1 MTCIFCDIVNKKI
14 PADII
19 FENDTVV
26 AFQDVR
32 PKAPVHVLVVPK
44 KHVVS
49 VNEFAQE
56 DAPTIA
62 ALMLAAPAVAEK
74 MGVKDGYKIAFNVGR
89 KGGQLIDHVH
99 MHLLAWPDSPE
110 GKKEVAPI

>member
-19 FENDTVV
+19 FENDAVV

-32 PKAPVHVLVVPK
+32 PKAPVHVLIVPK

-49 VNEFAQE
+49 VNEFTQE
-56 DAPTIA
+56 DAPIIA
-62 ALMLAAPAVAEK
+62 ALMAAAPVVAEK
-74 MGVKDGYKIAFNVGR
+74 MNVKDGYKIAFNVGR

-110 GKKEVAPI
+110 GKKEVAPV

>member
-1 MTCIFCDIVNKKI
+1 MSCIFCDIVNKTV

-19 FENDTVV
+19 LENDEVM
-26 AFQDVR
+26 AFQDVH
-32 PKAPVHVLVVPK
+32 PKAPVHVLIVPK

-49 VNEFAQE
+49 VNEFTEE
-56 DAPTIA
+56 DAPSIV
-62 ALMLAAPAVAEK
+62 ALMMTAPKVAEAI
-74 MGVKDGYKIAFNVGR
+74 GVKDGYKIAFNVGR

>member
-19 FENDTVV
+19 FENDAVV
-26 AFQDVR
+26 SFQDIR

-44 KHVVS
+44 KHIRS
-49 VNEFAQE
+49 VNDITEADTTVIASLFFAAQ
-56 DAPTIA
+56 T
-62 ALMLAAPAVAEK
+62 VAEK
-74 MGVKDGYKIAFNVGR
+74 MGVKDGYKVAFNVER

-99 MHLLAWPDSPE
+99 MHLLAWPDDPE
-110 GKKEVAPI
+110 GKK

>member
-14 PADII
+14 PADIM
-19 FENDTVV
+19 FENDAVV
-26 AFQDVR
+26 SFQDIR
-32 PKAPVHVLVVPK
+32 PKAPVHVLIVPK

-49 VNEFAQE
+49 VNDFTPE

-62 ALMLAAPAVAEK
+62 ALVLAAPVVAEAV
-74 MGVKDGYKIAFNVGR
+74 GVKDGYKIAFNVGR

-99 MHLLAWPDSPE
+99 MHLLAWPNDPE
-110 GKKEVAPI
+110 GKKEVAPV